1 MKGGVVHGKT
11 DDLGFYSVE
20 NRHFVTD
27 IHATVM
33 RQLCL
38 NPVLLEVPAR
48 KRLEIDRGE
57 SISEI
62 VG

>member
-1 MKGGVVHGKT
+1 MKGGVVHEKT
-11 DDLGFYSVE
+11 DELGFYSVE

-33 RQLCL
+33 RQIGLD
-38 NPVLLEVPAR
+38 PVLLEVPGR
-48 KRLEIDRGE
+48 RRLEIDRGE
-57 SISEI
+57 PISEI